1 MDPVLEAAGYI
12 AGTELGGQSMQ
23 GCHGQGPG
31 GMAIPTPNL
40 LAIYASEHYVH
51 VIDHHVLKETFSW
64 AGTLGRH
71 GGQWHM
77 SYLSYHSRQVVSA
90 LQAIHL
96 AKVCN
101 GPLDAGLQEMCKPS
115 QSPTP
120 DAASLAILP
129 STAMPDSQTPAT
141 GRGFRVDDKKTDR
154 GPWRWHR

>member
-71 GGQWHM
+71 GGQWHVLPK
-77 SYLSYHSRQVVSA
+77 LSQQTNRLCLYRRFTWPRSVMAPWMRAFRRCVSLLRVLHQMQLPWLYFQVQQC
-90 LQAIHL
+90 LTL
-96 AKVCN
+96 R
-101 GPLDAGLQEMCKPS
+101 L
-115 QSPTP
+115 
-120 DAASLAILP
+120 LP
-129 STAMPDSQTPAT
+129 PEGGSE
-141 GRGFRVDDKKTDR
+141 
-154 GPWRWHR
+154 